1 MKSLKMMAAVAAATL
16 MMSTAFGQDAA
27 ADLRAEIS
35 IPGESLDS
43 GLGELSSTYTAA
55 EYNTRGWVRGESMDS
70 GLGELDQTY
79 NGAEFMPKSTQA
91 SLGEYYE
98 GGLVCNWCG

>member
-1 MKSLKMMAAVAAATL
+1 VKKLKVMAAVAAATL

-27 ADLRAEIS
+27 ADLAMEIS

-43 GLGELSSTYTAA
+43 GLGQLSPTYTAA
-55 EYNTRGWVRGESMDS
+55 EYNTQGWVRGESMDS
-70 GLGELDQTY
+70 GLGELDQSYT
-79 NGAEFMPKSTQA
+79 GAEFMPKSTQA

-98 GGLVCNWCG
+98 GGFVCASCG